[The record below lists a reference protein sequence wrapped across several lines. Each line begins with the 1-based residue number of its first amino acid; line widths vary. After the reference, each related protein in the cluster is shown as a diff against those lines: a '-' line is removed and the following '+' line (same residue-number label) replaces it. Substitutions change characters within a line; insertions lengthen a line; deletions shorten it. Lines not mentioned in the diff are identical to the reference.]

1 MTTYISGSTVS
12 YLETLID
19 ADEDNDL
26 SEAVNLGGAT
36 LIGIQMP
43 ATWTAA
49 DITFKASVDGT
60 TYQDV
65 QIFGST
71 YTLTVAASEYVM
83 IPVDKSFLLPP
94 LLKIKS
100 SMAQAA
106 NRTLQLVVRN
116 R

>member
-19 ADEDNDL
+19 EDVDNDL
-26 SEAVNLGGAT
+26 SEAINLGGAT

-43 ATWTAA
+43 ATWTPA
-49 DITFKASVDGT
+49 DISFQASVDGT

-65 QIFGST
+65 MLAGSE

-94 LLKIKS
+94 LLKIKTS
-100 SMAQAA
+100 TGQAA
-106 NRTLQLVVRN
+106 DRTLILVMRK